1 MQNLELFMRWLHIFS
16 VITAVGSTVFMR
28 FVLLP
33 SLAVLRDEDKA
44 SVLKSAM
51 GRARI
56 LIHIAITGILLSG
69 FYNLHKVWSK
79 TISPYGFIFMIKLV
93 LAMIVFMIAILLTS
107 SSPDRATLQPH
118 RKTLL
123 AVNVGLAMIIV
134 ALSAFLR
141 SLH

>member
-33 SLAVLRDEDKA
+33 SLSVLRDEDKTA
-44 SVLKSAM
+44 VLKNAL
-51 GRARI
+51 GRSRI
-56 LIHIAITGILLSG
+56 IIHTAITGILLSG

-79 TISPYGFIFMIKLV
+79 TVSPYGFIFIIKLV

-107 SSPDRATLQPH
+107 SSDRASLQPH

-123 AVNVGLAMIIV
+123 AVNVGLAMIVV

>member
-1 MQNLELFMRWLHIFS
+1 MQTLELFMRWLHIFS
-16 VITAVGSTVFMR
+16 VIAAVGSTVFMR

-33 SLAVLRDEDKA
+33 SLAVLRDDDKA
-44 SVLKSAM
+44 SVLKNVM

-56 LIHIAITGILLSG
+56 LIHTAIAGILLSG

-79 TISPYGFIFMIKLV
+79 TLSPYGFIFMIKLV
-93 LAMIVFMIAILLTS
+93 LAMLVFMVVILLTS
-107 SSPDRATLQPH
+107 SSPERASLQSH

-123 AVNVGLAMIIV
+123 AVNVGLAMMIV